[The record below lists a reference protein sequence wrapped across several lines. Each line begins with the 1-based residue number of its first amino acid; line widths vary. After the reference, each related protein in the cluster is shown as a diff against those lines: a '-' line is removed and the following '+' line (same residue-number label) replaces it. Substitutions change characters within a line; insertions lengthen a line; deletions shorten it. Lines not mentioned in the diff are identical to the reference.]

1 MRHLIIGAGPAGVVA
16 AESLR
21 QLDSTSDIVLIG
33 DELEPPYSRM
43 AIPYL
48 LRGRITEEGTFLRK
62 SARYFEDRRIDIVQE
77 RVAAISTDDKSVR
90 FESGDVETYDRL
102 LIATG

>member
-21 QLDSTSDIVLIG
+21 QLDPGSDIALIG
-33 DELEPPYSRM
+33 DESEPPYSRM

-48 LRGRITEEGTFLRK
+48 LSGRIGEAGTYLRK
-62 SARYFEDRRIDIVQE
+62 STGYFEEQNIEVVQD
-77 RVAAISTDDKSVR
+77 RVAAIST
-90 FESGDVETYDRL
+90 
-102 LIATG
+102 